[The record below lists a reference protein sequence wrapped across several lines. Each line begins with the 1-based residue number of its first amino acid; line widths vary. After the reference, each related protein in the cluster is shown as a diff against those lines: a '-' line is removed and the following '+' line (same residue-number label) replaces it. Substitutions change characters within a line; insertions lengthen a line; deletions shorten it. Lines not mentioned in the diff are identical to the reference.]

1 MFNHKRISEVLRNL
15 SDMIEEINES
25 SEMIAEQLAYDK
37 ALSKR
42 AWKEQ
47 LESNGR
53 SRILNLENL

>member
-47 LESNGR
+47 L
-53 SRILNLENL
+53 